1 MIRLP
6 ALTPRCAAASAV
18 LLAAAL
24 AATQLHAAQELRPVD
39 RAEAA
44 KKRGSAATMPRII
57 GGDPADIADSPWQ
70 VAMISALSEKG
81 FERSGQFCGGSLI
94 AERWVLTAAHCV
106 PGTRPEEIDIF
117 VGASELP
124 NGDTKRKSGGE
135 RIGVTQ
141 IISHPDYD
149 ANSSDSDLAL
159 LQLERAPKSKVK
171 IIPMITEDDEDLY
184 VVPGAD
190 VRIAGWGK
198 IAETGENTTPA
209 RLQKVDVKVVD
220 TDACR
225 DNYHALVSP
234 ALKVT
239 QNMLC
244 AGVPKGGKD
253 SCQGDS
259 GGPLVL
265 ETGPK
270 QWTQI
275 GVVSWGVGCARP
287 KLYGVYTRVAKFH
300 DWIEEKIRG
309 GDTTATPKK

>member
-6 ALTPRCAAASAV
+6 ALTRRCTAASAIV
-18 LLAAAL
+18 LAAAL
-24 AATQLHAAQELRPVD
+24 AAGQLHAAPQLRPVD

-94 AERWVLTAAHCV
+94 AKRWVLTAAHCV
-106 PGTRPEEIDIF
+106 PGTKPEEIDVF

-124 NGDTKRKSGGE
+124 NGDTQRKSGGE

-149 ANSSDSDLAL
+149 ANSSDSDIAL
-159 LQLERAPKSKVK
+159 LQLERAPKSKITV
-171 IIPMITEDDEDLY
+171 IPMITEDDEDLF

-198 IAETGENTTPA
+198 TAEAGENTTPA

-234 ALKVT
+234 SLKVT
-239 QNMLC
+239 ENMLC
-244 AGVPKGGKD
+244 AGAPKGGKD

-270 QWTQI
+270 KWAQI

-300 DWIEEKIRG
+300 DWIASKIRDG
-309 GDTTATPKK
+309 ETTAAPKN